1 MLVDSAEVAPPEVL
15 DLGLPGVRPVLL
27 DMLDWLGRT
36 KLRKLTADD
45 RFGVL
50 LTFLSRSL
58 RAAPGESARADA
70 GFKEQPGG
78 LRLQQ
83 WLLRAVLPSILAGSL
98 LLLLASI
105 ANISA
110 TLLFQP
116 LFDTGVSARQGS
128 VLVPI
133 VALQLCLLLTRGVL
147 AGIAFEVLARV
158 SARLGQDL
166 TLRIFDHLKD
176 NSLSY
181 FLARPQ
187 AELLQVLRNDV
198 LTLEQGF
205 AQLVG
210 QALIATFQ
218 TLVILVIMLVWEPR
232 IALLCFMGLGASA
245 ALIWL
250 ASKLTSTALAKE
262 IEANASIADHLLMVL
277 GLRGFFLRVS
287 ASPGWARVR
296 LQELLQRYREAM
308 IRRRVGPNW
317 VLVGG
322 EGVGTITYFG
332 FYLIG
337 AYLVTGG
344 TSTIGS
350 LVAMTAMVGYLIGS
364 MNQIAPTYV
373 GLADAWVRLKRIE
386 RELSNR
392 AARPQWGS
400 HAPSMPRGAFE
411 LDGVTVR
418 YGDTLALS
426 GVSFAISPGRIVA
439 IVGRSGAG
447 KTTATLLLLG
457 LIEPECGR
465 VLADGIS
472 LREWKREALWH
483 HIGYVPQE
491 AVLFHGSARDNIA
504 AGRSLPEAELVAASM
519 AAGIHDRFAAA
530 PEGYDFD
537 AGENGFRLSAGER
550 QRIGLARALAGRP
563 SVLILDEPTAN
574 LDSATEALIK
584 QTLIDQRNA
593 GRTVIVVTHDPG
605 TLAIADDVAVLDK
618 GVLAGFGP
626 LESARIQALLA
637 APAQGLRKT
646 GDAIADNPVR

>member
-1 MLVDSAEVAPPEVL
+1 LREVP
-15 DLGLPGVRPVLL
+15 
-27 DMLDWLGRT
+27 
-36 KLRKLTADD
+36 
-45 RFGVL
+45 
-50 LTFLSRSL
+50 
-58 RAAPGESARADA
+58 
-70 GFKEQPGG
+70 
-78 LRLQQ
+78 
-83 WLLRAVLPSILAGSL
+83 PSILGGSL

-116 LFDTGVSARQGS
+116 LFDRGVTAGQGS
-128 VLVPI
+128 VLAPI
-133 VALQLCLLLTRGVL
+133 VALQLILLLSRGVL
-147 AGIAFEVLARV
+147 AGIAFDVLARV
-158 SARLGQDL
+158 SARLGHDL

-176 NSLSY
+176 KSLSY
-181 FLARPQ
+181 FLCRPQ

-218 TLVILVIMLVWEPR
+218 TLVILIIMLMWEPG
-232 IALLCFMGLGASA
+232 IALLCFTGLGASA

-250 ASKLTSTALAKE
+250 ASKLTSTALTKE
-262 IEANASIADHLLMVL
+262 IQANASIADHLLLVL

-287 ASPGWARVR
+287 SSPGWARTR
-296 LQELLQRYREAM
+296 LEELLQRYREAM
-308 IRRRVGPNW
+308 IRRRVRPNW
-317 VLVGG
+317 VLVAG
-322 EGVGTITYFG
+322 EGVGTVTYFC

-337 AYLVTGG
+337 AYFVTGG
-344 TSTIGS
+344 SSTIGS
-350 LVAMTAMVGYLIGS
+350 LVAMTAMVAYLIGS

-386 RELSNR
+386 CELSNGP
-392 AARPQWGS
+392 ASAQWGS
-400 HAPSMPRGAFE
+400 YAPSMLSGSFE

-426 GVSFAISPGRIVA
+426 CVSLSFSPGRITA

-465 VLADGIS
+465 VLADGVP
-472 LREWKREALWH
+472 LREWQREALWH
-483 HIGYVPQE
+483 HVGYVPQE
-491 AVLFHGSARDNIA
+491 AVLFHGSARDNIT
-504 AGRSLPEAELVAASM
+504 AGRSLSEAELVAASK
-519 AAGIHDRFAAA
+519 AAGIHDRFVAS

-563 SVLILDEPTAN
+563 AVFILDEPTAN
-574 LDSATEALIK
+574 LDAATEALIK
-584 QTLIDQRNA
+584 QTLIEQRNA
-593 GRTVIVVTHDPG
+593 GRTVIVVTHDLG
-605 TLAIADDVAVLDK
+605 TLAIADDVAVLDR

-626 LESARIQALLA
+626 LESAPIQALLT
-637 APAQGLRKT
+637 APAQSLRVAE
-646 GDAIADNPVR
+646 DDMADNPMR